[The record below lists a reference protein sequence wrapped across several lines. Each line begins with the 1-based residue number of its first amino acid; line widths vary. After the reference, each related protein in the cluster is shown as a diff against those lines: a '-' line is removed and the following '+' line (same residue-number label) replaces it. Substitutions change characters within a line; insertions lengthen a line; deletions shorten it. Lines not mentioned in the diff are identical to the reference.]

1 MPNEGKAGVIVIP
14 GPEEEEE
21 PISRHNSTDADDDG
35 DEYDEFDEA
44 ADGLDAEQPEP
55 MRQSMGK
62 TAPGSGGGGG
72 GGGGGGRGEHFFIIR
87 DHVGVSCPVLSFLS
101 LFS

>member
-35 DEYDEFDEA
+35 DEYDEFDEV
-44 ADGLDAEQPEP
+44 ADGFDAET
-55 MRQSMGK
+55 RLRASSC
-62 TAPGSGGGGG
+62 TV
-72 GGGGGGRGEHFFIIR
+72 
-87 DHVGVSCPVLSFLS
+87 VGVNPMLVDVPVELIKS
-101 LFS
+101 